1 MRKIAIAVIL
11 ILVLGGTTAA
21 QAAQWTPF
29 EGETFGGG
37 QRVELIDSNAASSAQ
52 SSIAIVRTA
61 QDGGGMAT
69 SVCGSWGIAPCMAG
83 TSSINYFATIVLPI
97 CESKTQAYCV
107 SAVSIYKSK
116 TQALAATYV
125 GETLSSKVV
134 ADSRAGLPNGG
145 TPLVFKAEGIPH
157 TGGSDLYYVAAVA
170 ELNFNQKTKTFEY
183 LKFAISVVPFT
194 TEKISNPVPALTP
207 KEAGSKVP
215 GPVVGNT
222 TYSAN
227 EFSPNRP
234 VALIS
239 ETEKLVPHDFAL
251 DTRVGIEVNLPSA
264 ANGWFSGRIGDPV
277 IDLTPVASGVNRLTL
292 DGQALQVYRVAA
304 EIPKG
309 VITPQMKVLGLRG
322 GGGANIESGSDF
334 TLGWLDDLKPYTKDT
349 NSGTSTV
356 WNVRTTETQSSCFPK
371 NKFNGIVTTNATA
384 YSWNPP
390 QLKNGSL
397 NYQVGSFHFNRDGS
411 IAKGSYDLVLD
422 AEIARCLYKFSKAP
436 FEATVSVTDSGTGEV
451 EYATS
456 IVSQS
461 KGWLKV
467 SANNFHFSNPVLK
480 VKLTQK
486 KITITCVSRTNSKL
500 KKTITS
506 ASPKCPTGYLK
517 R

>member
-1 MRKIAIAVIL
+1 MDMRKLAIALVT
-11 ILVLGGTTAA
+11 ILVLGGATAA
-21 QAAQWTPF
+21 QASQWTPF

-69 SVCGSWGIAPCMAG
+69 SVCGSWGLAPCIAG
-83 TSSINYFATIVLPI
+83 TPTINYFATIVLPV

-107 SAVSIYKSK
+107 SAVSIFNSK
-116 TQALAATYV
+116 TQSRPAAYV

-134 ADSRAGLPNGG
+134 ANSSAGLPAGG
-145 TPLVFKAEGIPH
+145 TPLVFKADGIPH

-170 ELNFNQKTKTFEY
+170 ELDFNQKTKKFEY

-194 TEKISNPVPALTP
+194 TEKIASPVPALTP

-222 TYSAN
+222 SYTAN
-227 EFSPNRP
+227 EFSANRP

-239 ETEKLVPHDFAL
+239 ETEKLVPHDFAM
-251 DTRVGIEVNLPSA
+251 DTRVGVEVNLPSA

-292 DGQALQVYRVAA
+292 EGQALQVFRVAA

-334 TLGWLDDLKPYTKDT
+334 TLGWLDDLKPFTKDT
-349 NSGTSTV
+349 NSRTSTV
-356 WNVRTTETQSSCFPK
+356 
-371 NKFNGIVTTNATA
+371 
-384 YSWNPP
+384 
-390 QLKNGSL
+390 
-397 NYQVGSFHFNRDGS
+397 
-411 IAKGSYDLVLD
+411 
-422 AEIARCLYKFSKAP
+422 
-436 FEATVSVTDSGTGEV
+436 
-451 EYATS
+451 
-456 IVSQS
+456 
-461 KGWLKV
+461 
-467 SANNFHFSNPVLK
+467 
-480 VKLTQK
+480 
-486 KITITCVSRTNSKL
+486 
-500 KKTITS
+500 
-506 ASPKCPTGYLK
+506 
-517 R
+517 